1 VRCVHTCMCELS
13 CSANSIPSH
22 IYVCIIPPPKRVV
35 TTVAVVSMSRLTQ
48 CVRGVLVCH
57 QSSGGMWR
65 RHPVRP
71 VRRPRYL
78 RGALLL
84 PPVRSACGLSAV
96 ARAGL
101 PARSAVASRHALDD
115 AVGISPTRHT
125 RHTHSD
131 EPAPCIMSWARLTAR
146 TRTHNISCVWP
157 RGLQRLQVP
166 RRQLA
171 GVARRGVRGQE
182 PVHGPRR
189 ERRLRR
195 AMLRHHQA
203 FGGSHRVRRPE
214 QPPAPNQ
221 APILAQ
227 SRSLICLPSP
237 HKEDCADRSGA

>member
-1 VRCVHTCMCELS
+1 MSVTPSYRTREAECLRARPGVGVRAGDRRAGADAALRGRCAHREGGLRELR
-13 CSANSIPSH
+13 CA
-22 IYVCIIPPPKRVV
+22 VCIHVCVSCHVLPIRFLATSTSASSPLRKGGCMV

-57 QSSGGMWR
+57 QSSGGMR
-65 RHPVRP
+65 RARRVPPVP
-71 VRRPRYL
+71 PPRYL

-146 TRTHNISCVWP
+146 T
-157 RGLQRLQVP
+157 
-166 RRQLA
+166 
-171 GVARRGVRGQE
+171 
-182 PVHGPRR
+182 
-189 ERRLRR
+189 
-195 AMLRHHQA
+195 
-203 FGGSHRVRRPE
+203 
-214 QPPAPNQ
+214 
-221 APILAQ
+221 
-227 SRSLICLPSP
+227 
-237 HKEDCADRSGA
+237 